1 MFIIIIVQHTIVV
14 DKRDNMMLPTEG
26 YFLKLAQVCLSL
38 SSVLKNVVTEMEI
51 SQSIQVAVWIKLFSV
66 MLASVQGLSL
76 SRNTM

>member
-1 MFIIIIVQHTIVV
+1 M

-51 SQSIQVAVWIKLFSV
+51 SRSIQVAVWRKLFLV